1 MDEINRIIANIR
13 QSICQETSQS
23 QQEMKSTTQDL
34 YECDKCK
41 DTEMIFDIKT
51 QTARQCECA
60 EKKRY
65 RRILEHSGIA
75 EQFQKIGFKEFQ
87 TNTDFQKEAK
97 STAIEYVKTFEDIE
111 KERNNSIAFLGN
123 CGSGKTHLSIAIAN
137 NLMAKNIGVLYM
149 PYREM
154 VTKIKQVI
162 IDDIEYNRILNPYKM
177 ARVLLIDDFA
187 KGKTTESD
195 INIMFEIINYRYLN
209 NKPIIISS
217 ELTQDRLLDF
227 DEAIGSRI
235 IEMCKKRIVEVTG
248 VKNNF
253 RLGV

>member
-1 MDEINRIIANIR
+1 MI
-13 QSICQETSQS
+13 
-23 QQEMKSTTQDL
+23 QDL
-34 YECDKCK
+34 YECIKCK

-51 QTARQCECA
+51 QTARVCECA

-65 RRILEHSGIA
+65 KRILEHSGIA
-75 EQFQKIGFKEFQ
+75 EQFQKIGFREFK
-87 TNTDFQKEAK
+87 TITKFQEEAK
-97 STAIEYVKTFEDIE
+97 KIAIDYVKNFEEIE

-137 NLMAKNIGVLYM
+137 NLMTKNIGVLYM
-149 PYREM
+149 PYREA
-154 VTKIKQVI
+154 VTRIKQVI
-162 IDDIEYNRILNPYKM
+162 TDDIEYNKLLNQYKT

-209 NKPIIISS
+209 NKPIILSS
-217 ELTQDRLLDF
+217 ELIQDRLLDF

-235 IEMCKKRIVEVTG
+235 IEMCKGRITEARG
-248 VKNNF
+248 IENNF
-253 RLGV
+253 RLRGE